1 AISEYKTWQPD
12 IMLLDRNM
20 PEMDG
25 MSVAEQIVDY
35 DPKAKIVVISGYDE
49 NGPLGIEEGK
59 KKYIK
64 GYLSKPINIKELS
77 TLLTHML

>member
-1 AISEYKTWQPD
+1 
-12 IMLLDRNM
+12 MLLDRNM

-25 MSVAEQIVDY
+25 LTVAEKVMNF

-49 NGPLGIEEGK
+49 TGPLGVEEEK

-64 GYLSKPINIKELS
+64 GYLSKPIDIKELS
-77 TLLTHML
+77 TLLTKMV